1 MRESLYWTW
10 LGVRLGA
17 ASPYLNALLENFPSA
32 KDIYDADRGAILS
45 VEGVPESVL
54 LRLLDKETDRAE
66 RILDDCRKLGI
77 GVMSYADPR
86 YPRLLKQIDKPP
98 AVLYFTGKPIDFD
111 RKLGVAVVG
120 TRMMSDYGRDV
131 AYRYSY
137 DLASAGAVIISGM
150 ALGID
155 GMAAAGSL
163 DAQMPTAVVLGSGL
177 DVVYPKTHAKLYKS
191 ILRDGFAVSEY
202 PPGAEPDAR
211 NFPQRN
217 RLISGLARCVLVVE
231 APENSGALI
240 TARNALAQGRPLFAV
255 PGAINM
261 PNSVG
266 ANELIRQGAHMT
278 TSPADILEL
287 FEPAHFPELD
297 ASGIGAMNYNAAK
310 AESYYSV
317 GTRTNKLSWSKVRK
331 SKPEPDDSPDTIR
344 GDVQASAVEEK
355 FVPMSDLEKKIYGCI
370 PESGKVSVDL
380 IVNSSGESVPDVL
393 THLLALT
400 CKGVIKQLPGNFYT
414 RV

>member
-98 AVLYFTGKPIDFD
+98 VVLYFTGKPIDFD

-137 DLASAGAVIISGM
+137 DLASAGAVII
-150 ALGID
+150 
-155 GMAAAGSL
+155 
-163 DAQMPTAVVLGSGL
+163 QR
-177 DVVYPKTHAKLYKS
+177 Y
-191 ILRDGFAVSEY
+191 
-202 PPGAEPDAR
+202 GAR
-211 NFPQRN
+211 
-217 RLISGLARCVLVVE
+217 
-231 APENSGALI
+231 
-240 TARNALAQGRPLFAV
+240 
-255 PGAINM
+255 
-261 PNSVG
+261 
-266 ANELIRQGAHMT
+266 H
-278 TSPADILEL
+278 
-287 FEPAHFPELD
+287 
-297 ASGIGAMNYNAAK
+297 
-310 AESYYSV
+310 
-317 GTRTNKLSWSKVRK
+317 
-331 SKPEPDDSPDTIR
+331 
-344 GDVQASAVEEK
+344 
-355 FVPMSDLEKKIYGCI
+355 
-370 PESGKVSVDL
+370 
-380 IVNSSGESVPDVL
+380 
-393 THLLALT
+393 
-400 CKGVIKQLPGNFYT
+400 
-414 RV
+414 